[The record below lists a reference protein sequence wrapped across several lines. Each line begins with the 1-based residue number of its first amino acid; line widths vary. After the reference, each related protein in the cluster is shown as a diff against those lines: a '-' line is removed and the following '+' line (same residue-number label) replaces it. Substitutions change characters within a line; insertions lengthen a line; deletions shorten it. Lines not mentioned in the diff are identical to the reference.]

1 MKKILFV
8 LSIIVLFVTKIF
20 GAEITTAKQMCLEA
34 TKKDTIDQSIEF
46 LKKTTT
52 NLKNPSEKRSGLA
65 FLGSVQEHMGFYSD
79 ALTSYAS
86 AAGIAAGDAV
96 GMPKKS
102 NEQLVLDTVR
112 CALSVGDY
120 SVAQKYLN
128 SAVRN
133 SNSEKIM
140 SFVKLYE
147 QWSILCKAQNV
158 KETEESI
165 VMLKTYTTLESM
177 KTVHPQILLT
187 LWHITGENTYAE
199 KLKKQFPN
207 SLESGI
213 VKGEVQVLP
222 APFWYFVPRKGESV
236 PEVDNASTKITTTTE
251 KESKTINTNKKTEK
265 ITKQQLGL
273 FRDKANAESLVKKL
287 KEKGFVA
294 NITSEIRPSGTT
306 YYLVIVDENSDN
318 SMGDELRT
326 AGFECYPIFE

>member
-128 SAVRN
+128 SVVRN

-158 KETEESI
+158 K
-165 VMLKTYTTLESM
+165 
-177 KTVHPQILLT
+177 
-187 LWHITGENTYAE
+187 
-199 KLKKQFPN
+199 
-207 SLESGI
+207 GI
-213 VKGEVQVLP
+213 
-222 APFWYFVPRKGESV
+222 
-236 PEVDNASTKITTTTE
+236 
-251 KESKTINTNKKTEK
+251 
-265 ITKQQLGL
+265 ITKTPQ
-273 FRDKANAESLVKKL
+273 KKETITVKNAGTSFNVWNIKFISQRFSSPKL
-287 KEKGFVA
+287 NPQNIVT
-294 NITSEIRPSGTT
+294 ITSKI
-306 YYLVIVDENSDN
+306 IV
-318 SMGDELRT
+318 
-326 AGFECYPIFE
+326 PINLNGILHS